1 MTASDR
7 FMKKVSDYYN
17 DLGYPVTWEGEG
29 SKRSLEI
36 QFKAE
41 SGYFTSMIFSPSG
54 DDIIVKDEWG
64 REQKIK
70 ATKGNLDMI
79 KSWSETRG
87 DDNSVVG
94 NGTQP
99 GTDYVMRR
107 LVYLPLLWEFWSFS
121 FGFLFEKCLVLEQFQ
136 TLS

>member
-41 SGYFTSMIFSPSG
+41 SGYFTSMIFSQAMTTLLL
-54 DDIIVKDEWG
+54 
-64 REQKIK
+64 R
-70 ATKGNLDMI
+70 M
-79 KSWSETRG
+79 
-87 DDNSVVG
+87 
-94 NGTQP
+94 NGAES
-99 GTDYVMRR
+99 R
-107 LVYLPLLWEFWSFS
+107 
-121 FGFLFEKCLVLEQFQ
+121 K
-136 TLS
+136 

>member
-41 SGYFTSMIFSPSG
+41 SGYFTSMIFPQAVMTLLS
-54 DDIIVKDEWG
+54 
-64 REQKIK
+64 R
-70 ATKGNLDMI
+70 M
-79 KSWSETRG
+79 
-87 DDNSVVG
+87 
-94 NGTQP
+94 NGAEN
-99 GTDYVMRR
+99 R
-107 LVYLPLLWEFWSFS
+107 
-121 FGFLFEKCLVLEQFQ
+121 K
-136 TLS
+136 

>member
-7 FMKKVSDYYN
+7 FMKKISDFYN

-54 DDIIVKDEWG
+54 EDIIVKDEWG
-64 REQKIK
+64 REQTIK

-79 KSWSETRG
+79 KSWSEHR
-87 DDNSVVG
+87 
-94 NGTQP
+94 
-99 GTDYVMRR
+99 
-107 LVYLPLLWEFWSFS
+107 
-121 FGFLFEKCLVLEQFQ
+121 
-136 TLS
+136 

>member
-54 DDIIVKDEWG
+54 DDIIVKEEWG
-64 REQKIK
+64 REQKIQ
-70 ATKGNLDMI
+70 ASKGNLDMI
-79 KSWSETRG
+79 KSSSATR
-87 DDNSVVG
+87 
-94 NGTQP
+94 
-99 GTDYVMRR
+99 
-107 LVYLPLLWEFWSFS
+107 
-121 FGFLFEKCLVLEQFQ
+121 
-136 TLS
+136 

>member
-29 SKRSLEI
+29 SKRSLEM
-36 QFKAE
+36 QLKAE
-41 SGYFTSMIFSPSG
+41 TGYFTAMIFSTS
-54 DDIIVKDEWG
+54 DDYIVSQDEWG

-79 KSWSETRG
+79 KSWSEHR
-87 DDNSVVG
+87 
-94 NGTQP
+94 
-99 GTDYVMRR
+99 
-107 LVYLPLLWEFWSFS
+107 
-121 FGFLFEKCLVLEQFQ
+121 
-136 TLS
+136 

>member
-41 SGYFTSMIFSPSG
+41 SGYFTSMIFYIPL
-54 DDIIVKDEWG
+54 IY
-64 REQKIK
+64 
-70 ATKGNLDMI
+70 LLF
-79 KSWSETRG
+79 
-87 DDNSVVG
+87 
-94 NGTQP
+94 
-99 GTDYVMRR
+99 DYINEV
-107 LVYLPLLWEFWSFS
+107 
-121 FGFLFEKCLVLEQFQ
+121 
-136 TLS
+136 

>member
-41 SGYFTSMIFSPSG
+41 SGYFTSMIFSFPPIYSLL
-54 DDIIVKDEWG
+54 DCKDE
-64 REQKIK
+64 
-70 ATKGNLDMI
+70 A
-79 KSWSETRG
+79 
-87 DDNSVVG
+87 
-94 NGTQP
+94 
-99 GTDYVMRR
+99 
-107 LVYLPLLWEFWSFS
+107 
-121 FGFLFEKCLVLEQFQ
+121 
-136 TLS
+136 